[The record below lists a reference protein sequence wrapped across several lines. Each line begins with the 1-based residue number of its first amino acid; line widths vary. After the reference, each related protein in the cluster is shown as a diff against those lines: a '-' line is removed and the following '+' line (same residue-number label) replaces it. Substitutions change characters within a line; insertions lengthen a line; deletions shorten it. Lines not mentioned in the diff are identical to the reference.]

1 MAKFKRD
8 LTILNTAI
16 GTISIK
22 ATERPWLS
30 FVSECRK
37 CSKKT
42 NIEIVPLLLGPGDL
56 DFWVHLCGCGAMLEV
71 HEPDLRAH
79 LAALKQAQP
88 DLFDRL
94 RKAFP
99 KTPLWKA
106 LDR

>member
-8 LTILNTAI
+8 LTIANTAI
-16 GTISIK
+16 GTISIR

-30 FVSECRK
+30 IASECRK
-37 CSKKT
+37 CGKKT
-42 NIEIVPLLLGPGDL
+42 NIEIMPFLLGPGDL
-56 DFWVHLCGCGAMLEV
+56 DFWELVCECGAMQEMR
-71 HEPDLRAH
+71 ERDLRAH

-99 KTPLWKA
+99 GTPLWKA